1 MVAGVTNKITMPVRI
16 ENAEKPNLKVT
27 GSVPLKMTD
36 FKVKPPVTVGIFRT
50 TNEITVSFEWVI
62 VLPKGAATK

>member
-1 MVAGVTNKITMPVRI
+1 MAGVTNKISMPVRI

-36 FKVKPPVTVGIFRT
+36 FNVKPPVTAGVFRT

-62 VLPKGAATK
+62 VPPKAAAGK